1 MASINPWAYPGES
14 SKNVGTL
21 PHQHYSE
28 AQKIMNRKRMEAMQ
42 KGLMNLN
49 LYQEAPSRM
58 SYLHAL

>member
-14 SKNVGTL
+14 SKTFGML

-42 KGLMNLN
+42 KGLVNHN

-58 SYLHAL
+58 SYLL